1 MDQYWHIDDS
11 LIGTDSVELTDRF
24 HKDYSQH
31 FNLKTFEPVKNT
43 LFAGIMLEYDMD
55 GGFLK
60 MSQPQILERIAEKYF
75 GSGVHVKNFSLP
87 YTYDGKSR
95 TSSLDKLR
103 RAENDEERRLMK
115 EKPLLSVLMAL
126 LYVAVYTRGDC
137 LFPIVKQGR
146 FMSDPAPYNWEELVR
161 LFGYMYHSR
170 HRGIVLQR
178 EFRVPKFPS
187 ARPAFPADDNTFFRN
202 LGLFV
207 MPDASWKTLNSY
219 AGYGIFLL
227 GACIDFNA
235 QLIKVI
241 CHSSAEAETAAATFA
256 GKRFVYVLQLLRD
269 LGHDIVCPVS
279 FLIDCSAVED
289 LSKKLGA
296 TKRTEHFLRWFH
308 HFRWLVLHQYSVV
321 HAISDLEQYLDI
333 CTKAVN
339 SSKWIACSRAML
351 NDTVS
356 S

>member
-115 EKPLLSVLMAL
+115 EKPLLSVLM
-126 LYVAVYTRGDC
+126 YGS
-137 LFPIVKQGR
+137 PIR
-146 FMSDPAPYNWEELVR
+146 RSL
-161 LFGYMYHSR
+161 HS
-170 HRGIVLQR
+170 
-178 EFRVPKFPS
+178 
-187 ARPAFPADDNTFFRN
+187 
-202 LGLFV
+202 
-207 MPDASWKTLNSY
+207 W
-219 AGYGIFLL
+219 
-227 GACIDFNA
+227 
-235 QLIKVI
+235 
-241 CHSSAEAETAAATFA
+241 
-256 GKRFVYVLQLLRD
+256 
-269 LGHDIVCPVS
+269 
-279 FLIDCSAVED
+279 
-289 LSKKLGA
+289 
-296 TKRTEHFLRWFH
+296 
-308 HFRWLVLHQYSVV
+308 
-321 HAISDLEQYLDI
+321 
-333 CTKAVN
+333 
-339 SSKWIACSRAML
+339 
-351 NDTVS
+351 
-356 S
+356 